1 MDADDLAAIE
11 LEQARCNITDD
22 YGRSVFQLGWR
33 CGAIHENR
41 RELRRLAAQSELLN
55 RDQEAQE

>member
-1 MDADDLAAIE
+1 MDADDLDAIE

-41 RELRRLAAQSELLN
+41 AWAVRLASQYELLN